1 MVSRLTPGEKE
12 VEKYL
17 SAVPEPQQSTLRAL
31 RTTIKALLPLGEDA
45 MSYGVPAIKLN
56 GKAVAGYAFA
66 KNHCSYFPHSG
77 QIIED
82 LAADLTQYDCS
93 KGTLRFSIDKPLPKS
108 LVKKLIRARLSQ
120 LGF

>member
-1 MVSRLTPGEKE
+1 MTPGEKE
-12 VEKYL
+12 VEKFL

-31 RTTIKALLPLGEDA
+31 RAMVKELLPLGEDA
-45 MSYGVPAIKLN
+45 ISYGVPAVKLN
-56 GKAVAGYAFA
+56 GKAIAGYASA

-82 LAADLTQYDCS
+82 LSADLAQYDCS
-93 KGTLRFSIDKPLPKS
+93 KGTLRFATNKPLPKA

>member
-1 MVSRLTPGEKE
+1 MTPGERD

-45 MSYGVPAIKLN
+45 MSYGVPAVKLN
-56 GKAVAGYAFA
+56 GKAIAGYATA

-77 QIIED
+77 QIIDDLSAD
-82 LAADLTQYDCS
+82 LAQYNFS
-93 KGTLRFSIDKPLPKS
+93 KGTLRFAIDKPLPKT

>member
-1 MVSRLTPGEKE
+1 MTSRLTTGESE

-31 RTTIKALLPLGEDA
+31 RTTIHELLPSGEDA
-45 MSYGVPAIKLN
+45 MSYGVPAVKVN

-82 LAADLTQYDCS
+82 LSVDLSRYDCS
-93 KGTLRFSIDKPLPKS
+93 KGTLRFSIDKPLPRTII
-108 LVKKLIRARLSQ
+108 KKLIRARLSQ

>member
-1 MVSRLTPGEKE
+1 MTPGVKD

-31 RTTIKALLPLGEDA
+31 RATIMELLPLGEDA
-45 MSYGVPAIKLN
+45 MSYGVPAVVVN
-56 GKAVAGYAFA
+56 GKAIAGYASA

-82 LAADLTQYDCS
+82 LLSDLAQYDCG
-93 KGTLRFSIDKPLPKS
+93 KGTLRFSIDKPLPKT

>member
-1 MVSRLTPGEKE
+1 MTSRLTPGEKE

-31 RTTIKALLPLGEDA
+31 RSAIKELLPLAEDA
-45 MSYGVPAIKLN
+45 MSYGVPAVKLN
-56 GKAVAGYAFA
+56 DKAIAGYASA

-82 LAADLTQYDCS
+82 LSVDLSRYDCS
-93 KGTLRFSIDKPLPKS
+93 KGTLRFATNKPLPKA

>member
-1 MVSRLTPGEKE
+1 MPSRLTPGEKD

-45 MSYGVPAIKLN
+45 MSYGVPVIKVN
-56 GKAVAGYAFA
+56 GKSIAGYAAA
-66 KNHCSYFPHSG
+66 KKHCSYFPHSG
-77 QIIED
+77 QVIED
-82 LAADLTQYDCS
+82 LAADLTRYDCS
-93 KGTLRFSIDKPLPKS
+93 KGTLRFAIDKPLPKT
-108 LVKKLIRARLSQ
+108 LVKKLIRTRLSQ